1 MWNIAFLYET
11 LTRYNVWGVFLEEE
25 EEEKEEVVVVVVV
38 SIPLKGPIAKNK
50 KLQL

>member
-1 MWNIAFLYET
+1 MF
-11 LTRYNVWGVFLEEE
+11 GFFLEEE
-25 EEEKEEVVVVVVV
+25 EEEKEEVVVVVV

>member
-1 MWNIAFLYET
+1 MF
-11 LTRYNVWGVFLEEE
+11 GFFLEEE
-25 EEEKEEVVVVVVV
+25 EEEKEEVVVVVL